1 MMAEDPKANVA
12 PLDES
17 GKGDEAGDGYIGT
30 RCDRD
35 RRKRYDLARVM
46 GEYEDRAAFILA
58 ACDALAD
65 QVLGPRSSEV
75 AR

>member
-1 MMAEDPKANVA
+1 MSAENPSANVSR
-12 PLDES
+12 LDES
-17 GKGDEAGDGYIGT
+17 SKGEDPDAYIGT
-30 RCDRD
+30 RCDKD

-65 QVLGPRSSEV
+65 QVLGP
-75 AR
+75 AK

>member
-1 MMAEDPKANVA
+1 MTAEDPSSANVSR
-12 PLDES
+12 LDES
-17 GKGDEAGDGYIGT
+17 GKGDDDAYIGT
-30 RCDRD
+30 RCDKD

-65 QVLGPRSSEV
+65 KILGPMPAESS
-75 AR
+75 R